1 MKDARAEAEKLLQ
14 DVNRVADVELVGNVD
29 MYDLIAGNA
38 VQQVESFTGLTGLFY
53 IDSDSHTFE
62 NGQHTIRLSLNFKNI
77 MDEHEGEEEK
87 KEKDKS
93 KDKSTS
99 FSLQIGDY

>member
-1 MKDARAEAEKLLQ
+1 MKDARAEAEKLLK
-14 DVNRVADVELVGNVD
+14 DVNRVADVEIAGNEE

-53 IDSDSHTFE
+53 IDSDAHTFE

-77 MDEHEGEEEK
+77 MDEHDGEEEK
-87 KEKDKS
+87 KDKS